1 MLRWSRSGGNRRDRS
16 DPPCPHHK
24 VAGFLLA
31 APQANSTPPAAR
43 VGLCLVPV
51 WSQSGSSVRRGAMG
65 AEVLERDCVCVL
77 ATDRCAGRATFS
89 SSISAW
95 RHRID
100 PKLWW
105 CLSKARGYLVVR
117 CWSLGP
123 AERGRLGGRSA
134 VRNPNASAPRP
145 FPRGG
150 ACRRECLLGLGLGSE
165 GHVPGAEVARSEVT
179 RTRWSVPRCSGTPEV
194 CDAMASTR
202 PSTRRTEHTKA
213 PGSCQHWVKVLS
225 RYRRAVLF
233 CFAQGNFGSATP
245 HPRKKKEKRK
255 RKEEQ

>member
-1 MLRWSRSGGNRRDRS
+1 M
-16 DPPCPHHK
+16 
-24 VAGFLLA
+24 
-31 APQANSTPPAAR
+31 
-43 VGLCLVPV
+43 
-51 WSQSGSSVRRGAMG
+51 RRGAMG
-65 AEVLERDCVCVL
+65 AEVLKHDCVRVL

-165 GHVPGAEVARSEVT
+165 GARSRRGGREVGGDAHALVGSSLQ
-179 RTRWSVPRCSGTPEV
+179 RHPRGV
-194 CDAMASTR
+194 RCDGVNAA
-202 PSTRRTEHTKA
+202 EHTKDRA
-213 PGSCQHWVKVLS
+213 HEGPRFVPTLGEGSKSVPS
-225 RYRRAVLF
+225 GGTFLF
-233 CFAQGNFGSATP
+233 CS
-245 HPRKKKEKRK
+245 R
-255 RKEEQ
+255 

>member
-1 MLRWSRSGGNRRDRS
+1 MWSRSG
-16 DPPCPHHK
+16 
-24 VAGFLLA
+24 
-31 APQANSTPPAAR
+31 
-43 VGLCLVPV
+43 
-51 WSQSGSSVRRGAMG
+51 SSMRRGAMG
-65 AEVLERDCVCVL
+65 AEVLEHDCVRVL

-165 GHVPGAEVARSEVT
+165 GARSRRGGREVGGDAHALVGSSLQ
-179 RTRWSVPRCSGTPEV
+179 RHPRGV
-194 CDAMASTR
+194 RCDGVNAA
-202 PSTRRTEHTKA
+202 EHTKDRA
-213 PGSCQHWVKVLS
+213 HEGPRFVPTLGEGS
-225 RYRRAVLF
+225 F
-233 CFAQGNFGSATP
+233 CFPTSHTGVVLGTLGCS
-245 HPRKKKEKRK
+245 
-255 RKEEQ
+255 

>member
-1 MLRWSRSGGNRRDRS
+1 MWSRSG
-16 DPPCPHHK
+16 
-24 VAGFLLA
+24 
-31 APQANSTPPAAR
+31 
-43 VGLCLVPV
+43 
-51 WSQSGSSVRRGAMG
+51 SSMRRGAMG
-65 AEVLERDCVCVL
+65 AEVLKHDCVRVL

-165 GHVPGAEVARSEVT
+165 GARSRRGGREVGGDA
-179 RTRWSVPRCSGTPEV
+179 RALVGSSLQRHPRGV
-194 CDAMASTR
+194 RCDGVNAA
-202 PSTRRTEHTKA
+202 EHTKD
-213 PGSCQHWVKVLS
+213 
-225 RYRRAVLF
+225 RAHEGHRFV
-233 CFAQGNFGSATP
+233 ANIG
-245 HPRKKKEKRK
+245 
-255 RKEEQ
+255 